1 MEFSIKVKDDGYGHV
16 FIDAHDEDKFW
27 MSVSGRRGSMAVVLS
42 KDEAK
47 QVLEAFQKLLGE
59 KEAV

>member
-16 FIDAHDEDKFW
+16 FIDSHDENKFW
-27 MSVSGRRGSMAVVLS
+27 MSVSGRRGSMAVVLN

-59 KEAV
+59 KEAA